1 MSPEELLAAIAALTD
16 GLKTELTTQVDAMNK
31 RCDALVESLAKK
43 KSDEAGSR
51 SEENDEMR
59 RQGEATRV
67 AADAVDPAAFASLAS
82 RVNEMAKRQSRP
94 MADLNAFADA
104 QAKADAVMRANGDSA
119 SPPMSGEDIVAYQ
132 IRLARPMQRL
142 SQTWKNVDLALI
154 AADRNAFNIALD
166 GIRSDAM
173 AASMNF
179 DSAPEFAHRMV
190 TKTMP
195 GGHVCKEFYGRGT
208 FIKAMSRPVRH
219 VAFIGTRSSARH

>member
-1 MSPEELLAAIAALTD
+1 MTPEEMLAAITAIAEGLRTD
-16 GLKTELTTQVDAMNK
+16 MSAHADAMSK
-31 RCDALVESLAKK
+31 RCDEIDEKIAKK
-43 KSDEAGSR
+43 S
-51 SEENDEMR
+51 NDGDDMAE
-59 RQGEATRV
+59 QV
-67 AADAVDPAAFASLAS
+67 AADHRSDGIDAAAFASLAS

-142 SQTWKNVDLALI
+142 SKTWKNVELGLI
-154 AADRNAFNIALD
+154 SADRNAFNIALD

-195 GGHVCKEFYGRGT
+195 GGHICNEFYGRGT
-208 FIKAMSRPVRH
+208 FIKQMSRPVRH
-219 VAFIGTRSSARH
+219 VAYIGVRSSARN